1 MRSRPQAVTVA
12 AVLLVLLSLFNF
24 PWPWLLLFP
33 GAESPPAFV
42 IYTGFVLGLVGLVVA
57 VGLWIIKA
65 WSYRATI
72 VVCVLNIL
80 AGAPGIF
87 LGPTVG
93 IRVLSA
99 VLEVMALLIIVLVV
113 RPSSRRALEAADQP
127 SRVR

>member
-1 MRSRPQAVTVA
+1 VTVA

-42 IYTGFVLGLVGLVVA
+42 IYTGFVLGIVGLVVA
-57 VGLWIIKA
+57 VGLWMIKA

-99 VLEVMALLIIVLVV
+99 VLEVVALLIIVLVV
-113 RPSSRRALEAADQP
+113 RPSSQRALEAADQP